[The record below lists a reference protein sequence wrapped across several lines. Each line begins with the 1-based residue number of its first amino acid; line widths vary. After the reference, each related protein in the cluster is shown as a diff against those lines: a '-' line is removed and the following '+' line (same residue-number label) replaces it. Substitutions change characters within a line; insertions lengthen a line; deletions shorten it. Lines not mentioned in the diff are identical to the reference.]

1 MSRRRFLA
9 CALALLAVLAA
20 GEARA
25 EPRGLD
31 GAPPSFRAWIESLPE
46 GQRRSALRRL
56 GDMPIHH
63 RSRLFQRWEALEE
76 GERRA
81 LQQRL
86 EGRLERGES
95 AREALRERVARMS
108 PETRE
113 RLAPLVHRWREMTPA
128 ERSRMRERLERFRTL
143 PSEEQQALVD
153 RRFAGATEAER
164 ARILRALREASDALP
179 PGAALDGAETPL
191 QPD

>member
-9 CALALLAVLAA
+9 CALALVAVLAA
-20 GEARA
+20 GLVSA
-25 EPRGLD
+25 EPRALD
-31 GAPPSFRAWIESLPE
+31 GAPPSFRAWIEGLPE
-46 GQRRSALRRL
+46 SQRRTALQRL
-56 GDMPIHH
+56 GDMPIH
-63 RSRLFQRWEALEE
+63 RRNRLYLRWEALEE
-76 GERRA
+76 GERRQ

-128 ERSRMRERLERFRTL
+128 DRHRMRERLERFRGL
-143 PSEEQQALVD
+143 APEEQQALVD
-153 RRFAGATEAER
+153 RRFAGEPEAER
-164 ARILRALREASDALP
+164 ERILRALREASEALP
-179 PGAALDGAETPL
+179 PRPLLDGTETPP
-191 QPD
+191 PD